1 LDIEKK
7 YHPFNLIKQI
17 SIHFYAYF
25 VKISDE
31 EESILI
37 KKTLDNNK
45 RITDFRNFIKIHKT
59 TRTIPFDLAITWFYL
74 QKSFQIPKEIFAK
87 LLDETR
93 Q

>member
-45 RITDFRNFIKIHKT
+45 RITDFRNFIKIHKKT
-59 TRTIPFDLAITWFYL
+59 